1 MSDEK
6 SKDNAETVDS
16 IKDGESLDAVKAGE
30 AAADANENS
39 ENLRE
44 NASQSKLAGSP
55 NFKEV
60 ENLDEVVQ
68 AAFDSTTVDEE
79 YWNEMSQ
86 ERRDKVIQR
95 TLDGL
100 KS

>member
-6 SKDNAETVDS
+6 NNKDENPNVEDTKTTTTTAGDLDVVTTTVEDVV
-16 IKDGESLDAVKAGE
+16 LV
-30 AAADANENS
+30 
-39 ENLRE
+39 
-44 NASQSKLAGSP
+44 GSP
-55 NFKEV
+55 NFDAEV
-60 ENLDEVVQ
+60 KIGEHKSISLGDLVQ